1 MDHDE
6 TREQLDL
13 AALEPGGIERLM
25 AGDTPMAQ
33 AVAAH
38 LVGCP
43 ACSDE
48 LLRLERASH
57 VIRSAVRELAPADL
71 RERTIAAVRA
81 QGVPRGRS
89 AAAAASVPAA
99 AAMAAAPLVPAAPRR
114 RVLGWV
120 AAIAAAVVL
129 SVVATS
135 LIVGSRIDEGLA
147 AQAKSIAALQQVTL
161 ATLHISAE
169 PDAEH
174 VQLAGPTN
182 PGLAGSLV
190 FSSSTTQLSVVA
202 TGLTP
207 PPAGFEYRCWVEV
220 NGSRERV
227 GKMFFSGGLAYW
239 VGPAPAISGIGG
251 GARFGV
257 SLVEIGGGTLDAE
270 PVLIGALGAGAQ
282 SWVGS
287 PSGGGA
293 IFASSG
299 GGPVIAPSGGGA
311 SR

>member
-25 AGDTPMAQ
+25 AGDTPTAQ

-38 LVGCP
+38 LAGCP
-43 ACSDE
+43 ACSAE
-48 LLRLERASH
+48 LLRLERASR

-71 RERTIAAVRA
+71 RERTLTAVRA
-81 QGVPRGRS
+81 EGVPRGRS
-89 AAAAASVPAA
+89 AAAGAVPAPTVPA
-99 AAMAAAPLVPAAPRR
+99 PAVRAAPTVPAPAVRAAPRHS
-114 RVLGWV
+114 VLRWV

-135 LIVGSRIDEGLA
+135 IIVGSRVDERVA
-147 AQAKSIAALQQVTL
+147 AQSESITALREVTL
-161 ATLHISAE
+161 ATLQISAE

-174 VQLAGPTN
+174 VRLVSPTD
-182 PGLAGSLV
+182 PSLGGSLV
-190 FSSSTTQLSVVA
+190 FSPSTLQLSMVA

-207 PPAGFEYRCWVEV
+207 PPAGFEYRCWVQVGE
-220 NGSRERV
+220 SRARV

-239 VGPAPAISGIGG
+239 VGPAPSVSGLSG

-257 SLVEIGGGTLDAE
+257 SLVEVSRGVLDAD
-270 PVLIGALGAGAQ
+270 PVLVGA
-282 SWVGS
+282 
-287 PSGGGA
+287 
-293 IFASSG
+293 F
-299 GGPVIAPSGGGA
+299 
-311 SR
+311 